1 MTQPLT
7 TRRHFDLEDGDLS
20 LLKGR
25 RIAILGYGNQGHAH
39 ALNLRDSGMEVVV
52 GLRKESRY
60 APAAREAGFEV
71 RDFASAAKGAFLV
84 MLLLPDELHAG
95 VYAEQLR
102 GVMDPDAYLAFS
114 HGFAVAFDLIELE
127 PERRVLLVAPKGQG
141 HALRASFQNGG
152 GLPGL
157 IGAQGPKLEE
167 SLRVAL
173 AYARACGAL
182 GGGGFA
188 SSFREEAVSDL
199 FGEQTVLCGGL
210 IELITA
216 AWELLVARG
225 YSAEGAYFECLHE
238 VKIITDLVH
247 RKGVDGM
254 REGISPTAAY
264 GGLRAGPRVIGK
276 ESRAAMEE
284 LLDEIEDGRF
294 ARAFLEERAAGSP
307 WLTQKR
313 EEETKHPMQETG
325 RGLRAFLERC
335 RLGGPSRED

>member
-1 MTQPLT
+1 MSQAPTS
-7 TRRHFDLEDGDLS
+7 RRQFDLQDGDLS
-20 LLKGR
+20 LLAGK

-52 GLRKESRY
+52 GLRPQSSHAQK
-60 APAAREAGFEV
+60 AREAGFLVE
-71 RDFASAAKGAFLV
+71 DFASAARGAFLV
-84 MLLLPDELHAG
+84 MLLLPDELHAKI
-95 VYAEQLR
+95 YDEHLR
-102 GVMDPDAYLAFS
+102 EAMDPEAYLAFS
-114 HGFAVAFDLIELE
+114 HGFAVAFELLELE
-127 PERRVLLVAPKGQG
+127 ESRRVLLVAPKGQG

-157 IGAQGPKLEE
+157 IGVQGPAPEE
-167 SLRVAL
+167 SLQVAL
-173 AYARACGAL
+173 AYAKGCGAL
-182 GGGGFA
+182 AGGGFL

-247 RKGVDGM
+247 EKGVDGM
-254 REGISPTAAY
+254 REGISPTAAF

-276 ESRAAMEE
+276 ESRAAMET
-284 LLDEIEDGRF
+284 LLDEIEDGSF
-294 ARAFLEERAAGSP
+294 AREFLRERAAGSP
-307 WLTQKR
+307 WLKKKR
-313 EEETKHPMQETG
+313 EEEAKHPMQETG
-325 RGLRAFLERC
+325 RGLRAFLSRC
-335 RLGGPSRED
+335 RLNGPKEQR